1 MAQPGKSESVR
12 PESPDPAQ
20 PRARAAAVD
29 VGQAQV
35 EDSVPA
41 GGSPSAGPASSRPL
55 WIVTVLLLAAS
66 AALWGASQLKWSAE
80 LTGSEQVSA
89 LVPLA
94 LIYLAGIAGVLATSG
109 WPRRG
114 VGVLLALTGFAA
126 CWLAVNGAFDHAQ
139 GLPARALALLGGLAV
154 VVAGVRLVRSGHKMP
169 RLGAKYQAPAAAG
182 SAKEASGEK
191 EMWRALS
198 DGDDPTL

>member
-1 MAQPGKSESVR
+1 M
-12 PESPDPAQ
+12 
-20 PRARAAAVD
+20 
-29 VGQAQV
+29 
-35 EDSVPA
+35 
-41 GGSPSAGPASSRPL
+41 
-55 WIVTVLLLAAS
+55 VTVLLLVAS
-66 AALWGASQLKWSAE
+66 AALWGASRLKWSAE

-109 WPRRG
+109 WPRRL

-139 GLPARALALLGGLAV
+139 GLPARGLALLGGLV
-154 VVAGVRLVRSGHKMP
+154 VVGSGVLLVRSGHRMP
-169 RLGAKYQAPAAAG
+169 RLGAKYQAPVSAR
-182 SAKEASGEK
+182 SAKEPAGER

-198 DGDDPTL
+198 EGDDPTL